1 MLISARKEVIMPRS
15 KRYKELASKVDKKKE
30 YSLDEAIKLVK
41 ETSQTKFDSSV
52 EVHIR
57 LGIDP
62 KKGEQMVRSSAIL
75 PHGTGKTKKV
85 AVFCENEKAAQG
97 ADIVGDEEMIKKII
111 SSGKVDFDVAIAVPS
126 MMKKLAAAAKVL
138 GPKGL
143 MPSPKAG
150 TVVAE
155 DKLAQVI
162 EEIKR
167 GKVNFRNDD
176 TGNVHQIIGKASW
189 EEAKLKENFEAF
201 IEAVA
206 KARPA
211 ATKGSYIK
219 SVYLASTMGPS
230 VKVEYKAS
238 K

>member
-1 MLISARKEVIMPRS
+1 MPRS
-15 KRYKELASKVDKKKE
+15 KRYQKLASKIDKKKE
-30 YSLDEAIKLVK
+30 YSIDEAIKLVK
-41 ETSQTKFDSSV
+41 ETSRTKFESSV
-52 EVHIR
+52 EAHVR

-62 KKGEQMVRSSAIL
+62 KKGEQMVRSSVTL

-85 AVFCENEKAAQG
+85 AVFCENEKAAKG

-111 SSGKVDFDVAIAVPS
+111 SSGKVEFDVAIAVPS

-150 TVVAE
+150 TVVDE
-155 DKLAQVI
+155 DKLPQAI
-162 EEIKR
+162 EEIKA

-176 TGNVHQIIGKASW
+176 SGNLHQIIGKASW
-189 EEAKLKENFEAF
+189 PEDKLKDNFKAF
-201 IEAVA
+201 MEAVV

-211 ATKGSYIK
+211 AAKGTYIK
-219 SVYLASTMGPS
+219 AVHLTSTMGPG
-230 VKVEYKAS
+230 VKVEYKNI